1 MRMSVRTQHIVYS
14 LTLLFSG
21 IVAALMYSL
30 ATLLV
35 GSEILGWLLM
45 GLFVAYV
52 IVLVL
57 MLSFPNEMMKIF
69 KRRGS
74 A

>member
-1 MRMSVRTQHIVYS
+1 MKMSVRTQHIVYS

-52 IVLVL
+52 IILVL